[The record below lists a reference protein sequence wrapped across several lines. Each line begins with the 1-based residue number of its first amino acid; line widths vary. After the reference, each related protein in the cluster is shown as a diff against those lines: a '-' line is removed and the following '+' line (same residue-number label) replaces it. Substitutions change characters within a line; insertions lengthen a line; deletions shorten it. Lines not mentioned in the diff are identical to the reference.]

1 MAIDFSRYAQNYASG
16 LPTRSLQAGASDLMK
31 AIGTR
36 KSRLAD
42 KRAEETFQKNK
53 KGEAFAKWRKQYL
66 SNLYTQGMGEGT
78 INSLDSLKNKAQG
91 FEWND
96 QSSAWNTFKA
106 NATNAQVDGET
117 YDFSDKLNA
126 MTFAADYDTMHKM
139 ISNQWLNSMSALEL
153 DPNVS
158 SRTLRNI
165 MKDNPKFFS
174 YLSTMQT
181 DQFRPGGLYEGYVP
195 KETWSEWWGG
205 DWDVKTA
212 VMENLNESSLGG
224 LALKGGGPIATT
236 LIGGYWLGPK
246 LYNKLKSLVGVKSAE
261 QMVKAGQNNP
271 VVRDSIFKRLR
282 GSMPS
287 MPSFGGGPR
296 NIPNLPPD
304 VTANPQ
310 PRNLFSTSR
319 AGKITSDM
327 SKAMKDPMRLP
338 VGGVNPGNI
347 ARAGA
352 LIGMPYLAGK
362 TVEKL
367 TGDENLGQV
376 TQKAGYAGM
385 TGYALKPVISGISQI
400 VKKHGVA
407 KVLRKVVEKGGVKL
421 ALSTLGKLA
430 GGAVGTATGGALTLL
445 MAGWAV
451 KDVMQIAKILYD
463 EFGGGAEASLSPLKN
478 EIKASGKDPDMMSQ
492 FSPELKAAYKN
503 IT

>member
-1 MAIDFSRYAQNYASG
+1 MAIDFSGYAQNYASG
-16 LPTRSLQAGASDLMK
+16 VPTRNLQAGVSDLMK

-53 KGEAFAKWRKQYL
+53 KSEAFAKWRKQYL

-78 INSLDSLKNKAQG
+78 IQSVEGLKKKAQG
-91 FEWND
+91 FDWND
-96 QSSAWNTFKA
+96 QSSAWKTFLESAK
-106 NATNAQVDGET
+106 NAQVDGET
-117 YDFSDKLNA
+117 YDFSKDLNA
-126 MTFAADYDTMHKM
+126 MTFAADYNTMHKM

-165 MKDNPKFFS
+165 MKDNPNFFS

-195 KETWSEWWGG
+195 KETWSEWLSS
-205 DWDVKTA
+205 DWNIGQTI
-212 VMENLNESSLGG
+212 NESSTGAFATG
-224 LALKGGGPIATT
+224 AAVTGVGTIWLA
-236 LIGGYWLGPK
+236 PK
-246 LYNKLKSLVGVKSAE
+246 LYNKLKGLVGVKTAE
-261 QMVKAGQNNP
+261 EVVKAGKDNP
-271 VVRDSIFKRLR
+271 VVRDSILKRLR
-282 GSMPS
+282 GKIPSMPS

-296 NIPNLPPD
+296 NIPNLPID

-310 PRNLFSTSR
+310 QGNLFPTSR
-319 AGKITSDM
+319 AGKIASDM
-327 SKAMKDPMRLP
+327 GKALKDPMRLP

-367 TGDENLGQV
+367 TGDENLGQI
-376 TQKAGYAGM
+376 TQKAGYAGA
-385 TGYALKPVISGISQI
+385 TGIALKPVISGISQI

-451 KDVMQIAKILYD
+451 KDIMQIAKILYD

-478 EIKASGKDPDMMSQ
+478 EINALGKDQDMMSQ